1 MRSPTSM
8 PLNVLTENLH
18 DIKNERTGPKV
29 NENLLKTNDNIKRE
43 RERERD
49 RERQIKVLRDN
60 FDSIK

>member
-43 RERERD
+43 RD